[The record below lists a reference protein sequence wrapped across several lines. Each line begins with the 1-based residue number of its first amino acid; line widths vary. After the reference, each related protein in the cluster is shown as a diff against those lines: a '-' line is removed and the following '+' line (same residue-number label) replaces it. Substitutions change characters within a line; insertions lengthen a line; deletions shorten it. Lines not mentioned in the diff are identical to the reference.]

1 MPSLLTGPRAALY
14 LRRMFKEALKDI
26 VDHTDGGIA
35 GLLMDSSGIAL
46 ESYAKEGAPF
56 DINTVGIEFSVVIG
70 SIKRAA
76 EMLEAG
82 TAQEIAVGTDKL
94 VTIIR
99 TLGDTYFLALAMH
112 PDGNFGKGRYM
123 MRTAAP
129 KLLAEL

>member
-1 MPSLLTGPRAALY
+1 
-14 LRRMFKEALKDI
+14 MFKEALRDL
-26 VDHTDGGIA
+26 VEGTDGGLA

-46 ESYAKEGAPF
+46 ESYSKEGTPF

-76 EMLEAG
+76 EMLDAG
-82 TAQEIAVGTDKL
+82 TAHEVAVGTDKL

-99 TLGDTYFLALAMH
+99 TLGDTYFLALAMD
-112 PDGNFGKGRYM
+112 PSGNFGKGRYL

-129 KLLAEL
+129 RLMAEL